1 MYELS
6 IKLAEE
12 HQEDICRAAV
22 KLFIS
27 HGVTQYQDRPTD
39 EVVKRILP
47 ALQMHIR
54 YLKSGDLEQWKTEC
68 IELAT
73 LRINQGLAYSSVIQA
88 SEYVISAL
96 EEFFQTE
103 LPTRGKI
110 DNISPEKVI
119 AGLQRRLQ
127 GLKAITTATIMSVGI
142 KNNTKL

>member
-6 IKLAEE
+6 VKLAEE
-12 HQEDICRAAV
+12 HQEEICRAAV

-27 HGVTQYQDRPTD
+27 NGITQYQDRPIE

-54 YLKSGDLEQWKTEC
+54 YLKSGDLEQWKTAC
-68 IELAT
+68 VELAT
-73 LRINQGLAYSSVIQA
+73 LRMSQGIAYSSVIQA
-88 SEYVISAL
+88 SEYMIDAL
-96 EEFFQTE
+96 EEFFQSE
-103 LPTRGKI
+103 LPAHGKI
-110 DNISPEKVI
+110 DSISPEKVI
-119 AGLQRRLQ
+119 AGLHRRLQ